1 MCYPIEPQQSELT
14 AQIYKLEQHPQFA
27 IYIVRVRLLLIKM
40 NIKKIKEV
48 VNLDI
53 SDEQKERYILSI
65 IADDKKA
72 IPTILNILNNERE
85 KREELILDSN
95 AELSRAL
102 IVLKDDNLK
111 YSKKIIAD
119 PKWVAGEIIKH
130 YQKWKDY
137 VKCNFKVDGL
147 S

>member
-1 MCYPIEPQQSELT
+1 
-14 AQIYKLEQHPQFA
+14 
-27 IYIVRVRLLLIKM
+27 M
-40 NIKKIKEV
+40 NVKKIKEV

-53 SDEQKERYILSI
+53 SDEQKERYILAI
-65 IADDKKA
+65 IANDKKA
-72 IPTILNILNNERE
+72 IPTILDILNTERE

-111 YSKKIIAD
+111 YNKKIIAD
-119 PKWVAGEIIKH
+119 PKWVVGEIIKH

-137 VKCNFKVDGL
+137 VKCNFKVESL

>member
-1 MCYPIEPQQSELT
+1 
-14 AQIYKLEQHPQFA
+14 
-27 IYIVRVRLLLIKM
+27 M
-40 NIKKIKEV
+40 NLKKIKEV

-53 SDEQKERYILSI
+53 SDEQKEIYILSI

-72 IPTILNILNNERE
+72 IPTILNILNSERE
-85 KREELILDSN
+85 KREELILDAN

-111 YSKKIIAD
+111 YNKKIIAD
-119 PKWVAGEIIKH
+119 PKWVSGEIIKH

-137 VKCNFKVDGL
+137 VKCNFKVDGI

>member
-1 MCYPIEPQQSELT
+1 MAY
-14 AQIYKLEQHPQFA
+14 
-27 IYIVRVRLLLIKM
+27 YIVRVRLLLIKM

-137 VKCNFKVDGL
+137 VKCNFKDGL

>member
-1 MCYPIEPQQSELT
+1 
-14 AQIYKLEQHPQFA
+14 
-27 IYIVRVRLLLIKM
+27 M
-40 NIKKIKEV
+40 NVKKIKEV

-53 SDEQKERYILSI
+53 SDEHKEKYILSI

-72 IPTILNILNNERE
+72 IPIILDILNNERE

-95 AELSRAL
+95 FELSRAL
-102 IVLKDDNLK
+102 IVLKDDNLEYNK
-111 YSKKIIAD
+111 NIIAN
-119 PKWVAGEIIKH
+119 PKWVVGEIIKH